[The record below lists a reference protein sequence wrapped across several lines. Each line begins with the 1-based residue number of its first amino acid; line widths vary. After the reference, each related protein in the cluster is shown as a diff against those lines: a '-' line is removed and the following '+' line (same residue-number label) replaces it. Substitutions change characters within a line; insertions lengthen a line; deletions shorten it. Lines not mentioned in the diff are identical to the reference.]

1 MKKIKL
7 LSILGW
13 ISISFL
19 TGCTEKH
26 AEYIERACL
35 AGTSK
40 ETAMNAT
47 ENILGKMHFT
57 IDKSDAEYGYI
68 STQPLRGAQSFEL
81 WRSENVGSFNSAE
94 ANLHTIR
101 RTIEMNFTEE
111 TGQLCI
117 DCIAKTERLSLPE
130 KEVVSPSG
138 ASSMFTKSNRSA
150 QRLALNRK
158 QEAQMRWIDLGRD
171 NALETEILSQL
182 KQKISHQ

>member
-7 LSILGW
+7 LSLMGW

-19 TGCTEKH
+19 TSCTEKRV
-26 AEYIERACL
+26 EYIERACL
-35 AGTSK
+35 TGVNKQQAIT
-40 ETAMNAT
+40 TA
-47 ENILGKMHFT
+47 ENLLGKMHFT
-57 IDKSDAEYGYI
+57 IDKSDVEYGYI

-81 WRSENVGSFNSAE
+81 WRSENVGAFNSAE

-101 RTIEMNFTEE
+101 RSIEMNFTEE
-111 TGQLCI
+111 TGQLCV
-117 DCIAKTERLSLPE
+117 DCIAKVERLSLPE
-130 KEVVSPSG
+130 KDVVSPSG

-158 QEAQMRWIDLGRD
+158 QEAQMRWVDLGRD